1 MSFLLAFLY
10 WVGGIILAIPISIG
24 IGFIMCALI
33 GIFNLFQYK
42 WTWAFVLVYSLGAG
56 LMYLF
61 VIALFLIFGYVGD
74 RTDYENQTMILV
86 GLILPGI
93 FMLKIFPLFVK
104 IALKQTKGKNV
115 T

>member
-1 MSFLLAFLY
+1 MGIILGVFY
-10 WVGGIILAIPISIG
+10 WFGGFILAIPISIG

-33 GIFNLFQYK
+33 GIFNLFRYK
-42 WTWAFVLVYSLGAG
+42 WTWALVLAYSLGAS
-56 LMYLF
+56 LSYLF

-86 GLILPGI
+86 GLLFPGI
-93 FMLKIFPLFVK
+93 FMLKIIPPFVK
-104 IALKQTKGKNV
+104 IASKQTKGKIV